1 MNPSKILKITLTASM
16 VTAMTANAG
25 QVPVVRPAN
34 LGISSPTL
42 PTGTISTPTV
52 ATTAPVASAPQVS
65 VPSTS
70 SIIGDTQAVE
80 PGEAGNSGETTA
92 GTAMQAISSTIDIL
106 ADLTSTPE
114 LELTI
119 SQQAGLTRTIEA
131 VLVNVEMSPLQRAR
145 LISIRESLENGSQSQ

>member
-1 MNPSKILKITLTASM
+1 MNSSKILKIALTASM

-52 ATTAPVASAPQVS
+52 ATTAPVASTPQVS

-70 SIIGDTQAVE
+70 TIIGDLQAGE
-80 PGEAGNSGETTA
+80 PGEAGTSGETTA
-92 GTAMQAISSTIDIL
+92 SSAMPAISATIDIL
-106 ADLTSTPE
+106 ADLASTPE

-119 SQQAGLTRTIEA
+119 SQQDGLTRTIEA
-131 VLVNVEMSPLQRAR
+131 VLVNVEMSPSQRAQ
-145 LISIRESLENGSQSQ
+145 LISIREKIESIN